1 MVVNSAE
8 AVVVLCSALDIEYQ
22 AIREHISGPVAEV
35 AERGTLYEVALLP
48 TVHGTWKVVLVL
60 TDRDNVPAAVQV
72 ERAIA
77 GFRPHVVL
85 FVGVAGG
92 RRDARIG
99 DVVAASMIY
108 NYEAGSDTDT
118 GLLTRIKT
126 MPSSFGLVQQAHAV
140 VRENRWVLRIK
151 PVPPSAPL
159 TASVRPLA
167 AGTKVVA
174 GSASETARLIDAH
187 CGDAQAIEMEGFGV
201 LHAAHANKEV
211 DALVIRGISDLLD
224 GKDKLVD
231 RSAQPAAARHAAAFA
246 FEMLHRL
253 RPEMLQPRTGGH
265 AGATGA
271 VVQSGS
277 GTNIANTGIVQG
289 DFTIG
294 GPLT

>member
-1 MVVNSAE
+1 MAASSAE
-8 AVVVLCSALDIEYQ
+8 PVVVLCAALDVEYE
-22 AIREHISGPVAEV
+22 AIREHIPGPVSEIQ
-35 AERGTLYEVALLP
+35 ERGTLYEIAALA
-48 TVHGTWKVVLVL
+48 TARATWKVVLVL
-60 TDRDNVPAAVQV
+60 TDRDNTPAAVQV

-77 GFRPHVVL
+77 TFRPQVVL

-108 NYEAGSDTDT
+108 HYEAGMDTDA

-126 MPSSFGLVQQAHAV
+126 LPSSFRLVQQAHAV
-140 VRENRWVLRIK
+140 VREKRWLLRVK
-151 PVPPSAPL
+151 PAPPSAPPV
-159 TASVRPLA
+159 ASVRPLA

-174 GSASETARLIDAH
+174 GSASQAARLIDAH

-201 LHAAHANKEV
+201 LNAAHANKEV

-224 GKDKLVD
+224 GKSKAAD

-246 FEMLHRL
+246 FEVLHRL
-253 RPEMLQPRTGGH
+253 EPEAFPSQAGGRL
-265 AGATGA
+265 ATATGS
-271 VVQSGS
+271 VIQSGM
-277 GTNIANTGIVQG
+277 GTKAANTGVVQG

-294 GPLT
+294 SLP